1 MLYNVREMFI
11 PNLKTVTMHR
21 QSATLSSAST
31 KLQRVESGAVP
42 GLLLA
47 TAGPALAADVDTPP
61 AADAA
66 AGDNDDDVV
75 VAVVVVVAR
84 QIRSDEI
91 AAVGAAACRQPV
103 TAAGNDAVLPEFT
116 DVRERGPT
124 ADSGVVAAETSAN
137 ISESTLAEISPQED
151 GGTLAVDRGP
161 VIRHAQHTIPLKLF
175 SS

>member
-66 AGDNDDDVV
+66 AGDNDVV